1 MMVKINDGIS
11 RVNCSDVM
19 KHVNRKITLWG
30 WVHRVRHL
38 GRITFLQLRDRS
50 GIIQCVLENEL
61 AEMKLSL
68 ESVISVQGLVVKT
81 MKTDTGVE
89 VIVDKLQLLNTANA
103 PLPIELNQKELDVH
117 MDTLLNNR
125 VLSLRNHKEHLM
137 FNIKSAIVD
146 AFSSFL
152 RNEDFIQ
159 IFTPK
164 IVAAGAEG
172 GANLFSID
180 YFNQPAYLGQSPQ
193 FYKQM
198 MVAAGYERVF
208 EVAPVYRAEEHA
220 TSRHLNEYIS
230 LDLEMGFV
238 FSSKELM
245 ELEENLLRFIFNTIR
260 DRYQKELQ
268 EVGVTI
274 PLIERIPS
282 ISLHEA
288 KQILAHEYHKSTSEM
303 EDLDPEGERLICQY
317 FSEKENSE
325 LVFITHYPKTVRPMY
340 AKPLENHSL
349 YTDSFDLLF
358 KGIEI
363 TTGGLRIHDYQELIS
378 SIEENHLKVADFESY
393 TNVFKYGMPP
403 HGGLAIGLERLT
415 AKIMNRPNVRFAS
428 AFPRDRHRLTP

>member
-19 KHVNRKITLWG
+19 KHVNRKITLCG

-288 KQILAHEYHKSTSEM
+288 KQILAHEYHKSTSEI
-303 EDLDPEGERLICQY
+303 EDLE
-317 FSEKENSE
+317 
-325 LVFITHYPKTVRPMY
+325 
-340 AKPLENHSL
+340 
-349 YTDSFDLLF
+349 
-358 KGIEI
+358 
-363 TTGGLRIHDYQELIS
+363 
-378 SIEENHLKVADFESY
+378 
-393 TNVFKYGMPP
+393 
-403 HGGLAIGLERLT
+403 
-415 AKIMNRPNVRFAS
+415 
-428 AFPRDRHRLTP
+428 DRKSVV